1 MIFKIAKNE
10 LRNLFYSPVA
20 WFIILAF
27 FVQCAFFYFK
37 ALEPLANATEIL
49 SRNNPEGADRLGLSA
64 TIQLLLRK
72 DSLFKNIIGNLYLF
86 VPLLTMGL
94 INREINS
101 GSVRLLTSSPIRL
114 RDIVFGKYIGVMLFN
129 LLLLAIIAIFMV
141 VTAIHVRNVDYG
153 ILLCSMLGFY
163 LLLGTYSAIGLYM
176 SAITNYQVVAALSTF
191 MILFCF
197 TKIGGLW
204 QQYDVIRD
212 ITWFLSVQ
220 DRVEKM
226 LTGLLRTKDVIY
238 YIVIT
243 CLFIGCTLIRLRRDQ
258 ESATWFK
265 QFRRYAL
272 VLVVGLLV
280 GYISSRPQFT
290 GYWDTTYQKFHTI
303 PEKLQHLLQSFDKD
317 STLEITVYA
326 NVLGREYKAA
336 SPAKRNVMLD
346 GIWDPYIRFKP
357 DIKFKYEYYYDYN
370 PVTDHHFET
379 PTDSLLFKQ
388 HPGKTLEEIAERYAV
403 VNHDELSSFKSP
415 GEMRQSI
422 DLDPE
427 GYRLVMTIKYKG
439 RVEFL
444 RTFND
449 MGFWPDYR
457 NIGGALKR
465 LQSVY
470 KPRIGFIT
478 GHLERDIYKPGD
490 REYRNHSSAKDIR
503 GSALNLGF
511 TVDTLNLARQD
522 ISNDFTAIVLADP
535 KVELAAMELRKLKT
549 YIDGGGN
556 MMILGVPG
564 KQHIVNPVLEELGL
578 RFMPRQLASNN
589 FQESSELIHADLTPE
604 AVQLAP
610 ESILFAAY
618 QRDLKDKKKHTHLDE
633 LEVRGVVGIE
643 FIDTGKFKAVA
654 YSKTHKGQAW
664 LKAKPLIAD
673 SAKAVFTPADG
684 DSAGVFPVGVMLS
697 RNKNN
702 KEQRIMVFNGMINEN
717 GEGGGSP
724 DFYSW
729 LHYNEFPIYHT
740 PIYPIDQIRIGNAAA
755 MIWKVIFIWIL
766 PALILVAGTI
776 LLLRRHRK

>member
-49 SRNNPEGADRLGLSA
+49 SRNNAEAADRLGLSA
-64 TIQLLLRK
+64 TIRLLLGK
-72 DSLFKNIIGNLYLF
+72 DSLFKNIIDNLYLF

-94 INREINS
+94 INREING
-101 GSVRLLTSSPIRL
+101 GSIRLLSSSPIHTRV
-114 RDIVFGKYIGVMLFN
+114 IVFGKYMGVMLFN
-129 LLLLAIIAIFMV
+129 LLLLAIIAVFMV
-141 VTAIHVRNVDYG
+141 TAAINVRNVDYG

-163 LLLGTYSAIGLYM
+163 LILGTYSAIGLYM
-176 SAITNYQVVAALSTF
+176 SSITNYQIVAALSTF

-204 QQYDVIRD
+204 QQYDIIRD
-212 ITWFLSVQ
+212 ITWFLSLQ
-220 DRVEKM
+220 NRVGKM
-226 LTGLLRTKDVIY
+226 LTGLLRTKDIIY
-238 YIVIT
+238 YLVIT
-243 CLFIGCTLIRLRRDQ
+243 CLFIGFTLIRLRRDQ
-258 ESATWFK
+258 ESATWFT
-265 QFRRYAL
+265 QFRRYSL

-280 GYISSRPQFT
+280 GYVSSRPQFT

-303 PEKLQHLLQSFDKD
+303 PEKLQQLLKSFDKD

-326 NVLGREYKAA
+326 NLLGREYMAG
-336 SPAKRNVMLD
+336 SPAKRNVMLE
-346 GIWDPYIRFKP
+346 GLWDPYVRFKP

-370 PVTDHHFET
+370 PITDHHFET

-388 HPGKTLEEIAERYAV
+388 HPGKTLEEIADRYAV
-403 VNHDELSSFKSP
+403 VNHSELSSFKSP
-415 GEMRQSI
+415 AEIRRSI

-427 GYRLVMTIKYKG
+427 GYRLGMTLKYKG

-465 LQSVY
+465 LQSAH

-490 REYRNHSSAKDIR
+490 REYRDHSSAKNSR

-511 TVDTLNLARQD
+511 AVDTLNLAVQD
-522 ISNDFTAIVLADP
+522 ISDDFTAIVLADP
-535 KVELAAMELRKLKT
+535 KVELSAMELQKLKT
-549 YIDGGGN
+549 YVDGGGN

-564 KQHIVNPVLEELGL
+564 KQHIVNPILKEIGL
-578 RFMPRQLASNN
+578 RFLPGQLASYNPK
-589 FQESSELIHADLTPE
+589 ETSDLIHADLTPE

-610 ESILFAAY
+610 ESELFATY
-618 QRDLKDKKKHTHLDE
+618 QRDLKDKKSHVHLE
-633 LEVRGVVGIE
+633 EKEFRGVVGIE
-643 FIDTGKFKAVA
+643 VIDANKFKAVA

-664 LKAKPLIAD
+664 LKTKPLIID
-673 SAKAVFTPADG
+673 SAKAVFSPAEG
-684 DSAGVFPVGVMLS
+684 DVAGVFPIGLMLS
-697 RNKNN
+697 RNIGN
-702 KEQRIMVFNGMINEN
+702 KEQRILVFNGMINEN

-729 LHYNEFPIYHT
+729 LHYNEYPVYHT
-740 PIYPIDQIRIGNAAA
+740 PIYPVDQIRIGNAAA
-755 MIWKVIFIWIL
+755 MSLKLVYVWIL
-766 PALILVAGTI
+766 PALILIIASV
-776 LLLRRHRK
+776 LLVRRQRK